1 MKKKQMLK
9 RFMAMLLA
17 AILCISAC
25 PGNVAYATE
34 DTGTDVTEDTTGDT
48 GDAGESTGDEIIPN
62 DETGIP
68 DAALY
73 EQLVSEVEIEAGE
86 EQYIDVVKDGKLSVA
101 EAEQIIWLDIYLP
114 DEGNSRV
121 QSFKNLAT
129 YVPNLSSLVYYDYL
143 EGDTTILTTEDIDEF
158 AKLENFYSMTLS
170 KVRIENPEDL
180 VKLDQ
185 LYGIDISRSN
195 LTNLDFVSAKNFPNC
210 KSIVVYENPI
220 EKLPDA
226 ISEMVNLTQLDVSSC
241 KLKEI
246 PDLSKLTN
254 MQYLDIGY
262 NELKTFPDLTG
273 MNNLQKNAS
282 SFYGNLFSEEDVRG
296 KLPAH
301 IKADAEFE
309 TYIKDIMDDQTKKIE
324 CELTADK
331 TKAAS
336 GEVITLT
343 LTLRNKG
350 VALSNVS
357 VETLGGGQYFFPE
370 EEYIQKE
377 NAICIES
384 LSLGAEVVYTYK
396 VNVDDVAAYANPNIS
411 FQAHAEAE
419 DGTSGIWAIGNS
431 DEIEIE
437 KSENEDS
444 GNTGDTGDTGNSGTE
459 EAEPLDITVKEVTVS
474 NKTVVVTDAEPIAQV
489 NVSVAVEG
497 DDVANIPSGNYIFM
511 YFTADDKNEFLGQL
525 YYNAETKAY
534 EGIIPFAG
542 NAYTEGQYKIT
553 KFSMYTGT
561 SPYRQ
566 DLAYAGDSTFVTYT
580 NNTTDQVSPVLEG
593 VQVYVNGVAQTG
605 TTFTLKKGDTISV
618 RADVTEESQ
627 LSGQILLYPDLNAIE
642 TAKLMEMMNAGT
654 LRINMYATEYDLE
667 GEKIMNDPFYEGEY
681 HIYYVFIQDRCYN
694 SNHYYEDSL
703 ASLYKEVAPNPSNVG
718 LVESETTSEALKK
731 LETNIAD
738 VISKEGA
745 VNETTKTK
753 VENALKNGETISVSL
768 QVTNVPENS
777 VDADKKADIQK
788 KADDV
793 FGENT
798 KLVYMDITMNLFS
811 SGSADTLGEL
821 KELEEKVTITVNLP
835 EELKGD
841 YNYKVIRSHEKA
853 DGTIEVEV
861 LDAVKNEDG
870 TISFE
875 TDRFSTYA
883 IAYSTNEANNSTDDS
898 NNNDSTDDSNNNG
911 SNDDS
916 DDNDSSDDSNN
927 NDSSNDSDNGDSNN
941 NGSNGGSNNNGST
954 NNGTTNNAPTT
965 DNTAVNAVSPTTGDN
980 SMMGFYMVVIA
991 ALIVAVV
998 VSKKMHKVS

>member
-9 RFMAMLLA
+9 RFMAMLLT

-34 DTGTDVTEDTTGDT
+34 DTGTDITEDTTGDA

-68 DAALY
+68 DKALY
-73 EQLVSEVEIEAGE
+73 DYVL
-86 EQYIDVVKDGKLSVA
+86 KNTDGKLNEADGQLSVA
-101 EAEQIIWLDIYLP
+101 EAAFLTNFSYEV
-114 DEGNSRV
+114 DENLQQSAIG
-121 QSFKNLAT
+121 SFKNIST
-129 YVPNLSSLVYYDYL
+129 Y
-143 EGDTTILTTEDIDEF
+143 LTGLISFT
-158 AKLENFYSMTLS
+158 
-170 KVRIENPEDL
+170 
-180 VKLDQ
+180 
-185 LYGIDISRSN
+185 YGINNVNTTDRVA
-195 LTNLDFVSAKNFPNC
+195 LTVD
-210 KSIVVYENPI
+210 
-220 EKLPDA
+220 
-226 ISEMVNLTQLDVSSC
+226 
-241 KLKEI
+241 
-246 PDLSKLTN
+246 DL
-254 MQYLDIGY
+254 Q
-262 NELKTFPDLTG
+262 ELKTLQNDKEGFWLRLWAVEMNQEAADVLGELENLVELSISHSTIPTYAFLESDKLAGLESLGLGFCGLESIPDISHMTNLESLYLRSNKLVDLPDLTG
-273 MNNLQKNAS
+273 MVSLKLDDSQLWENYFTKEVLWEKLPETYRTDEFIQSVCDRQTRSLACALSVGIEGSEVKAGDTIPVTLTVTNTGTELENVLVNLACSDCVGGLLALCPTGYELDEEGNVQISVLKKDETLTFNYEVTTGEDGQWTSDHVKFDAEAYFDDYVSARAS
-282 SFYGNLFSEEDVRG
+282 SYDTFSW
-296 KLPAH
+296 
-301 IKADAEFE
+301 I
-309 TYIKDIMDDQTKKIE
+309 DI
-324 CELTADK
+324 
-331 TKAAS
+331 
-336 GEVITLT
+336 
-343 LTLRNKG
+343 
-350 VALSNVS
+350 
-357 VETLGGGQYFFPE
+357 
-370 EEYIQKE
+370 
-377 NAICIES
+377 
-384 LSLGAEVVYTYK
+384 
-396 VNVDDVAAYANPNIS
+396 
-411 FQAHAEAE
+411 
-419 DGTSGIWAIGNS
+419 
-431 DEIEIE
+431 
-437 KSENEDS
+437 KSEDEGSNDS
-444 GNTGDTGDTGNSGTE
+444 GNTGDTGNSGTE

-566 DLAYAGDSTFVTYT
+566 DLAYVGDSTFVTYT

-667 GEKIMNDPFYEGEY
+667 GEKIMNEPFYEGEY

-694 SNHYYEDSL
+694 SNHYFEDSL

-853 DGTIEVEV
+853 DGTVEVEV

-898 NNNDSTDDSNNNG
+898 NNNDSTDDSNNND

-927 NDSSNDSDNGDSNN
+927 NDSSNDSDNDDSNNSGSNGDSNN

-954 NNGTTNNAPTT
+954 NNGTTNNVPTT